1 MAPVITIV
9 QTILNGPSHT
19 FHVPAGCGWSG
30 LAIER
35 LLRDHGVRIWGKMI
49 FNRTIM
55 FTVRL
60 PQAMWAQCLLERAGI
75 PIDNPMLRSPAQRRG
90 KTRSRART
98 RSAVGTLEASLDRLD
113 DVLERLH

>member
-60 PQAMWAQCLLERAGI
+60 PQAMWAQYLLQRAGI
-75 PIDNPMLRSPAQRRG
+75 PIDNPLVRAPAQKLG
-90 KTRSRART
+90 KTRRKGPT

-113 DVLERLH
+113 DVLGRLH